1 MQTSKLALLA
11 LGLGLAAMAIPQAAS
26 AAGFQTKVLDSYPTD
41 SSLINPWG
49 ISASSS
55 GPFWVSDNG
64 KTVSTLYSVNP
75 TTDATTK
82 LSLVVTIPGNGS
94 VTGQVFNGTASFGG
108 DSFLFVSEDGTV
120 SGWRGILGTAAETL
134 QAGSTANVYK
144 GSAFATL
151 GGSSYL
157 YAANF
162 KTGTIDVLKGSAAA
176 PNLSGSFTDSNLTSG
191 YAPFNIQN
199 LAGNLFVTYALQDA
213 TKSGDLAGA
222 GHGFVDEFDTS
233 GNYMRRIA
241 SGGGL
246 DSPWGL
252 ALAPSSLGSFTG
264 DLLVGN
270 FGDGRINA
278 FDISGT
284 GTPVLVGQLPGAG
297 ASPLTIDGLWALTPG
312 NNGGAG
318 SSQKLYYTAG
328 PSAETGGVLGVLV
341 PVPEASS
348 LMTFGL
354 LLILGGIAAVR
365 RTKKA

>member
-1 MQTSKLALLA
+1 MQTSKLVPLA

-26 AAGFQTKVLDSYPTD
+26 AAGFQTKVLDSSLTD
-41 SSLINPWG
+41 SSLVNPWG
-49 ISASSS
+49 ISASPG
-55 GPFWVSDNG
+55 GPFWVSNNG
-64 KTVSTLYSVNP
+64 TGTSTLYSVNQ
-75 TTDATTK
+75 TTDVTTK
-82 LSLVVTIPGNGS
+82 LNLVVTIPGNGS
-94 VTGQVFNGTASFGG
+94 VTGQVFNNTANFDG
-108 DSFLFVSEDGTV
+108 DAFLFVSEDGTV
-120 SGWRGILGTAAETL
+120 SGWRGALGTAAETL
-134 QAGSTANVYK
+134 QAGSAANVYK

-151 GGSSYL
+151 SSGSYL

-162 KTGTIDVLKGSAAA
+162 KTGIIDVLKDSAAV
-176 PNLSGSFTDSNLTSG
+176 PNLSGSFTDPNLTSG

-213 TKSGDLAGA
+213 TKSGDVAGV

-252 ALAPSSLGSFTG
+252 ALAPSSLGSFAN

-270 FGDGRINA
+270 FGDGHINA

-284 GTPVLVGQLPGAG
+284 GTPVSLGQLPGAG
-297 ASPLTIDGLWALTPG
+297 ASPLTIDGLWSLTPG
-312 NNGGAG
+312 NNGSAG

-328 PSAETGGVLGVLV
+328 PNAETGGVLGVLV
-341 PVPEASS
+341 PVPEASP
-348 LMTFGL
+348 LITFGL
-354 LLILGGIAAVR
+354 LLTLGGIAAVR

>member
-1 MQTSKLALLA
+1 MQTSKIALLA

-26 AAGFQTKVLDSYPTD
+26 AAGFQTKVLDSYPSD
-41 SSLINPWG
+41 SSLVNPWG
-49 ISASSS
+49 ISASPN
-55 GPFWVSDNG
+55 GAFWVSNNG
-64 KTVSTLYSVNP
+64 TGTSTLYSVNP
-75 TTDATTK
+75 TTDATAK
-82 LSLVVTIPGNGS
+82 LGLVVSIPGNGT
-94 VTGQVFNGTASFGG
+94 VTGQVFNGTSGFGG
-108 DSFLFVSEDGTV
+108 DAFLFVSEDGTI
-120 SGWRGILGTAAETL
+120 SGWRSALGTAAETL
-134 QAGSTANVYK
+134 QVGSASNVYK
-144 GSAFATL
+144 GSAFASV
-151 GGSSYL
+151 GSSSYL

-162 KTGTIDVLKGSAAA
+162 KTGAIDVLKGTLAA
-176 PNLSGSFTDSNLTSG
+176 PNLSGTFSDPNLASG

-213 TKSGDLAGA
+213 TKSGDVAGA
-222 GHGFVDEFDTS
+222 GHGFVDEFDVS

-278 FDISGT
+278 FNISGS
-284 GTPVLVGQLPGAG
+284 GAPISAGQLPGNG

-312 NNGGAG
+312 NGGAAG
-318 SSQKLYYTAG
+318 STQKLYYTAG
-328 PSAETGGVLGVLV
+328 PNAETGGVLGVLV

-354 LLILGGIAAVR
+354 LLTLGGIIAAR

>member
-11 LGLGLAAMAIPQAAS
+11 LGLAAATIPQAAS
-26 AAGFQTKVLDSYPTD
+26 AAGFQTKVLDSYPSD
-41 SSLINPWG
+41 SSLVNPWG
-49 ISASSS
+49 ISASP
-55 GPFWVSDNG
+55 GGAFWVSNNG
-64 KTVSTLYSVNP
+64 TGTSTLYSVDP
-75 TTDATTK
+75 ATDATTK
-82 LSLVVTIPGNGS
+82 LGLVVTIPGNGT
-94 VTGQVFNGTASFGG
+94 VTGQVFNSTASFGG
-108 DSFLFVSEDGTV
+108 DAFLFVSEDGTI
-120 SGWRGILGTAAETL
+120 SGWRGALGTAAETL
-134 QAGSTANVYK
+134 QVGSAANVYK

-151 GGSSYL
+151 GSSSYL

-162 KTGTIDVLKGSAAA
+162 KTGAIDVLKGSAAA
-176 PNLSGSFTDSNLTSG
+176 PSLSGTFTDPNIASG
-191 YAPFNIQN
+191 YAPFDIQN

-213 TKSGDLAGA
+213 AKSGDVAGA

-246 DSPWGL
+246 NSPWGL

-278 FDISGT
+278 FDISGA
-284 GTPVLVGQLPGAG
+284 GTPVSVGQLPGVG
-297 ASPLTIDGLWALTPG
+297 VSPLTIDGLWALTPG
-312 NNGGAG
+312 NNGSAG

-328 PSAETGGVLGVLV
+328 PNAETGGVLGVLV

-354 LLILGGIAAVR
+354 LLTLGGITAVR